1 MLHARLIYANEY
13 SYLLSYVHGCLLRI
27 LSPVVEQAHAVDDNL
42 SIDSINYV
50 SGGCD
55 YLILVLLC
63 TYFSFFVCVRF

>member
-50 SGGCD
+50 SGGV
-55 YLILVLLC
+55 II
-63 TYFSFFVCVRF
+63 